1 MGDNHFRIFLSPGP
15 KWQQGLLAPA
25 GLCTL
30 WQRKLLG
37 LEGKCPR
44 VVHTQMRRLPL
55 CSYHRAPRRQRK
67 WLPRWIWDFALDPH
81 SFATTSANFSS
92 IAGDG
97 KARWAMGDTI
107 RAPSK

>member
-1 MGDNHFRIFLSPGP
+1 MGNNHFRIFLSPGP

-67 WLPRWIWDFALDPH
+67 EVASKVDLGLCFGSTLFCHNKCQLLLH
-81 SFATTSANFSS
+81 S
-92 IAGDG
+92 
-97 KARWAMGDTI
+97 R
-107 RAPSK
+107 